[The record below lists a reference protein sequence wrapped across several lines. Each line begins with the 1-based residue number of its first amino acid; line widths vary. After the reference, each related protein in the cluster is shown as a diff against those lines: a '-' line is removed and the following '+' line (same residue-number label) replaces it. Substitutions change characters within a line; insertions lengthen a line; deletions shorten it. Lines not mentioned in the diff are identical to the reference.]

1 MLVSIY
7 AEKEETTIGYMKL
20 FELLYRAFGIPMSVR
35 TDKRT
40 CFSYKRNDTE
50 LARQI
55 IKKGTEVSS
64 ASYGEFK
71 LDVERTNRTLQP
83 WLIIFLR
90 DNNIKTIDQINENA
104 HLIIN
109 KYNEHFN
116 KKIGDKLNFFIKPK
130 DEMDTKLYLSI
141 DRKFN
146 NGVIQ
151 FQNKFYIPVTDDNKY
166 KIIQNGVE
174 LRFVHNSNNEYFF
187 IINNKLFKARIL
199 RDDELTEFQK
209 FCKTFHLFYDD
220 KRSECLY
227 RATKASKDFLPYLRK
242 LIDDISNT
250 SNCSNELLKENLNMA
265 ELIYKSL
272 SDNYK
277 LLLDSVEKTASN

>member
-1 MLVSIY
+1 M
-7 AEKEETTIGYMKL
+7 
-20 FELLYRAFGIPMSVR
+20 
-35 TDKRT
+35 
-40 CFSYKRNDTE
+40 
-50 LARQI
+50 
-55 IKKGTEVSS
+55 
-64 ASYGEFK
+64 
-71 LDVERTNRTLQP
+71 ERTNRTLQP

-104 HLIIN
+104 LLIIN

-227 RATKASKDFLPYLRK
+227 QCHKSK
-242 LIDDISNT
+242 
-250 SNCSNELLKENLNMA
+250 
-265 ELIYKSL
+265 
-272 SDNYK
+272 
-277 LLLDSVEKTASN
+277 